1 MELIDKQDNNSQ
13 ASPWKGKPPKD
24 DEEARE
30 RIIQAARAC
39 IKRDGVTGANISAV
53 AKQVGV
59 TRRTVYRLFD
69 STGHLIQTIAA
80 QSTGVTLNKMMA
92 HVNNYPSFQER
103 VVEAIIYLKKA
114 IKKDSFLKV
123 YFSTDASS
131 GNQLS
136 IADTFTPEALELS
149 FQMLKVLY
157 PQDSRELDQQLFR
170 QLAEHI
176 QRILFSLVLTPSPST
191 DTDSPLREYLNNWLT
206 PGVDALLKG
215 QKYKRTTV

>member
-1 MELIDKQDNNSQ
+1 MELIDKQDNSTQ
-13 ASPWKGKPPKD
+13 SVPWKGKPPKN

-30 RIIQAARAC
+30 RIIRAARAC

-69 STGHLIQTIAA
+69 STGHLVQSIAA
-80 QSTGVTLNKMMA
+80 HSSGVTLNKMMT

-114 IKKDSFLKV
+114 IKNDSFLKA
-123 YFSTDASS
+123 YFSAGSGSS
-131 GNQLS
+131 NQVS
-136 IADTFTPEALELS
+136 IADTFTPGALELS

-157 PQDSRELDQQLFR
+157 PQNAREIDPQLFR
-170 QLAEHI
+170 QLAEHM
-176 QRILFSLVLTPSPST
+176 QRILFSLVLTPSLAT
-191 DTDSPLREYLNNWLT
+191 DDDSALREYLNNWLT
-206 PGVDALLKG
+206 PAVDALLEN
-215 QKYKRTTV
+215 R